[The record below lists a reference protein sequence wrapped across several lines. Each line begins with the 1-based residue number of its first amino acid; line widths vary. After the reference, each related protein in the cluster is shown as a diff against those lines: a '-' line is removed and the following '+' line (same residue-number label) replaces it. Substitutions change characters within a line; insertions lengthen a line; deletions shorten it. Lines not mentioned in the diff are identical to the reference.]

1 MINLLTNSLKF
12 TPSGGV
18 IKISAYVTDA
28 GGFEISVEDNGM
40 GISPEDLERVKQ
52 PFVQVADSM
61 TRQHE
66 GTGLGLAIVRSIAE
80 LHDADFNLESQ
91 VGVATKATFTLPA
104 SRVVG

>member
-18 IKISAYVTDA
+18 IKISLYVTDA

-52 PFVQVADSM
+52 PFVPGCGFYDPS
-61 TRQHE
+61 TRRH
-66 GTGLGLAIVRSIAE
+66 RPW
-80 LHDADFNLESQ
+80 
-91 VGVATKATFTLPA
+91 VGDRPLN
-104 SRVVG
+104 R

>member
-1 MINLLTNSLKF
+1 
-12 TPSGGV
+12 
-18 IKISAYVTDA
+18 
-28 GGFEISVEDNGM
+28 
-40 GISPEDLERVKQ
+40 
-52 PFVQVADSM
+52 M